1 MWQSCLGTAWLLAQ
15 GMPPLKQQASAG
27 RPESRSW
34 KRNRLEGGEDGEKRI
49 QTSLSHQPRALQ
61 GMALGKDI
69 PIDKGAGGEM
79 EVIWR
84 YIYIYPHL

>member
-1 MWQSCLGTAWLLAQ
+1 MWQSCLGAAWLLAQ

-49 QTSLSHQPRALQ
+49 QTPEPCREWLWVRTFL
-61 GMALGKDI
+61 LI
-69 PIDKGAGGEM
+69 KGL
-79 EVIWR
+79 EVKWR
-84 YIYIYPHL
+84 SYGDIYIYPHL